1 MCEGETNDAKRIFAQ
16 GCFRATHRLFRVWKE
31 HVRFCKQKFIQIQ
44 KMTNSLEIVLISDDN
59 DQLNSV
65 AVWDIKN
72 GTQLMQYRGK
82 YLNGK
87 KY

>member
-1 MCEGETNDAKRIFAQ
+1 
-16 GCFRATHRLFRVWKE
+16 
-31 HVRFCKQKFIQIQ
+31 
-44 KMTNSLEIVLISDDN
+44 MTNSFEIALISDNN

-82 YLNGK
+82 YNKIIINGEK
-87 KY
+87 SNF